1 MKLKGKMMTVL
12 LSSIV
17 FTTGAVNVS
26 AADCC
31 SSQSNSFEQRAVEM
45 MEKYDSMQS
54 QYESDEYSKIKEKTN
69 SAFVNPMKVKQEETQ
84 SRINEAISKAKSSGE
99 KCYTYE
105 EILQLDSTDLDISDS
120 DLAYIKSCISGT
132 VEEYKNIYESM
143 VTMGEQNHPL
153 ARNLKNALEM
163 QYPASLI
170 YVSHDEIGDGH
181 VSGGG
186 WPYCLDDNGWG
197 PANFLNSDCQWAFL
211 QYGQCLRDHI
221 GNFVG
226 DPSIRYCQAYKR
238 NCSPLIGH
246 SKYWH
251 TH

>member
-1 MKLKGKMMTVL
+1 MRLKRKIACLV
-12 LSSIV
+12 LSSAMLFNGV
-17 FTTGAVNVS
+17 LNVS

-31 SSQSNSFEQRAVEM
+31 ATGDSSYEQRAM
-45 MEKYDSMQS
+45 DMIEKYDSMQS
-54 QYESDEYSKIKEKTN
+54 QNESKEYSEAQSKTN
-69 SAFVNPMKVKQEETQ
+69 PIFVNPMKISQQEAQ
-84 SRINEAISKAKSSGE
+84 DRINAAVSEAKATGE
-99 KCYTYE
+99 KCYTYD
-105 EILQLDSTDLDISDS
+105 EILALKSEELGISNS
-120 DLAYIKSCISGT
+120 DLEYIKSCIRGT
-132 VEEYKNIYESM
+132 VGEYKKIYESM
-143 VTMGEQNHPL
+143 VNMGKQNHSL
-153 ARNLKNALEM
+153 AKNLKNTLEM

-170 YVSHDEIGDGH
+170 YVAHDEIGDGH

-197 PANFLNSDCQWAFL
+197 PASFLNSDCQWAFL

-226 DPSIRYCQAYKR
+226 NPSLRYCQAYKR